1 MNSKT
6 SCEIL
11 AKVLAGHGVS
21 DAVVSPGSRNT
32 PLILALDDEPGIKL
46 HTVIDERS
54 AAFIALGMSQI
65 SRRPTVLCCTSG
77 TALLNYAP
85 AAAEAYYQGIPLIIL
100 SADRPEEWIDQD
112 DSQTLRQFE
121 ALRNY
126 VKASYDIPEF
136 DFGNTAMQWYTNR
149 IANDACLTAV
159 TGHPGPVHVNLQ
171 FDNPQIGRAHV

>member
-100 SADRPEEWIDQD
+100 SADRPEEWIDPNMNYSDFLFSRIQYFL
-112 DSQTLRQFE
+112 SLFGFTLPSSNF
-121 ALRNY
+121 LLLST
-126 VKASYDIPEF
+126 KSFLPSIS
-136 DFGNTAMQWYTNR
+136 
-149 IANDACLTAV
+149 L
-159 TGHPGPVHVNLQ
+159 L
-171 FDNPQIGRAHV
+171 